1 MVSDDNFVRVY
12 GNKNNSEV
20 KKGSRNLSML
30 KKASS
35 ILSIIFL
42 CLWALTVV
50 VTFKRAYKEYY
61 VYSIVFIL
69 VPFLFTVIS
78 NFYISKKLKAINR
91 ECIRLIGK
99 ILIITALIFQLIKPD
114 ILLKIDAKPS
124 TNTNESIE
132 VSTNPSQ
139 SLKLSKSYNILVAR
153 VNDNDYSSYWRNSV
167 IEETYDNNK
176 IINSVEIISFN
187 KDTLEI
193 TTTVIPTSTQVKY
206 FSKDYVDELAY
217 AFRLG
222 SEKNLKEIIEDNFNV
237 KLDEL
242 ILLNNDEAED
252 LINNYIKDTDIAFTE
267 DGLKVVVN
275 DKKVK
280 VNSLYNPSRDDI
292 NNMFSLTKE
301 ILYKIYSKDE
311 SEFKA
316 IKKLLLKLTNKKE
329 LKFLDDSYLV
339 YNKLINEQGKINN
352 IQNKINTK
360 DIVFSSF
367 LETQNIENINIPYL
381 DSYKLT
387 VYSEK
392 ILKDNIFVKAI
403 LENKLNGNDEVNNT
417 SDEVDDTNSNDV
429 NTDYEENISTQEDY
443 NSRNSTNNTT
453 NTNSNNTSNTSNTT
467 SNSNTSNNSN
477 TSTTNN
483 TTSNNTSN
491 NNSSENK
498 EDTTTTPD
506 KQSNEGENTDTSEP
520 ENPSDEGEDT
530 NLEQEEPSNEDT
542 TTAPENASGEGGTNT
557 EISE

>member
-20 KKGSRNLSML
+20 KKGCRNLSML

-91 ECIRLIGK
+91 EYIRLIGK

-114 ILLKIDAKPS
+114 ILLQIAAKPS
-124 TNTNESIE
+124 TNTNESVE

-139 SLKLSKSYNILVAR
+139 SLKLSKNYNILVAR
-153 VNDNDYSSYWRNSV
+153 VNDNDYSSYWRNSI
-167 IEETYDNNK
+167 IEENYDNNK

-193 TTTVIPTSTQVKY
+193 TTTVIPTSMQVKY
-206 FSKDYVDELAY
+206 PSKDYVDELAY

-222 SEKNLKEIIEDNFNV
+222 AEKNLKEIIEGNFNV

-242 ILLNNDEAED
+242 ILLNNAETED
-252 LINNYIKDTDIAFTE
+252 LINNYIKDTDITFTE
-267 DGLKVVVN
+267 EGLKAVIN
-275 DKKVK
+275 DKKVNI
-280 VNSLYNPSRDDI
+280 NSLYNPSKDDI

-301 ILYKIYSKDE
+301 IFYQIYSKDK

-316 IKKLLLKLTNKKE
+316 IKKKLLKLTNKKE
-329 LKFLDDSYLV
+329 LGFLDDSYLV
-339 YNKLINEQGKINN
+339 YNKLINGQGKINN

-360 DIVFSSF
+360 EILFSSF
-367 LETQNIENINIPYL
+367 LETQNIENVNIPYL
-381 DSYKLT
+381 DSYKLN

-392 ILKDNIFVKAI
+392 ILKDNIFIKAI
-403 LENKLNGNDEVNNT
+403 LEKKLNGNDEVN
-417 SDEVDDTNSNDV
+417 DTSNDA
-429 NTDYEENISTQEDY
+429 NIDYEENISIQEDY
-443 NSRNSTNNTT
+443 NSRNSANTST
-453 NTNSNNTSNTSNTT
+453 SNNTSNTNNTT
-467 SNSNTSNNSN
+467 SNSTTSNNNNSSN
-477 TSTTNN
+477 TNN
-483 TTSNNTSN
+483 TTTNNSTSN
-491 NNSSENK
+491 ESR
-498 EDTTTTPD
+498 EDTTTTPN
-506 KQSNEGENTDTSEP
+506 KPSNEGEDTDTSAS
-520 ENPSDEGEDT
+520 ENPSDGGGDT
-530 NLEQEEPSNEDT
+530 TSKQEEATNEDT
-542 TTAPENASGEGGTNT
+542 TTAPEDVSPEGDGST
-557 EISE
+557 EVQNDNLLNRDNR